1 MPSPATWHLV
11 HGSCT
16 NSHLAWQ
23 RYRHVPTAAVPVDA
37 LRHARDP
44 RSPHH
49 LDRRVADGTAR
60 PVVRGPRAAGDG
72 DGHGQPALWR
82 HRRSR
87 RHGHLHARGLQPPTS
102 AAGRDGD
109 RRPLRPARPRHRGD
123 AARGAG
129 PAGAGPG
136 HEGRAAHLDAARA
149 RWGGGATAS
158 FEVAL
163 AADVPGGA
171 ELTTAA
177 SPQGGT
183 CSAGDPC
190 ATSLTVAGDPP
201 APSTTTT
208 TATTT
213 TEPMGPSQTAAPN
226 APSTRAG
233 STTPSTTPRRAPLAT
248 ISPSADPVADCTQPQ
263 VPNATV
269 LGGFEI
275 DGNLC
280 ANTANFDWSNVG
292 GQPVGTDGFGDSTQW
307 TGGAGENG
315 WPWTVDQT
323 AGSGTSASNGDIGN
337 VYAFTHV
344 VDDHVFAYNAWQRAA
359 VTGTAGFFV
368 EFNQKPNRFGPVP
381 DRTTGDLRLLFVK
394 AGGADLTFSSASTWR
409 STGTNSGTWVALPDL
424 AGFAGAA
431 NPASGVTDLSGNLLP
446 QGAFV
451 EVGIDLTALFP
462 AEDCSNNFGTVNI
475 RSASSLSA
483 SSPPLQD
490 WVAPI
495 DKGIPSTCAS
505 VLVNKS
511 WEIDGTPFANGS
523 QPPGFS
529 ATLALTGRTD
539 PQFGVTYDRRS
550 DGTFYL
556 AGDAVTIG

>member
-1 MPSPATWHLV
+1 MCRRRPSRSTPCAMLGTLAALTTLIGGSLMGPPAPSSAAPAPPVTV
-11 HGSCT
+11 
-16 NSHLAWQ
+16 
-23 RYRHVPTAAVPVDA
+23 TATAN
-37 LRHARDP
+37 P
-44 RSPHH
+44 RSGGTVAPGATVTYTLEASSRQPQPQGATVVDDLSGL
-49 LDRRVADGTAR
+49 LDHAT
-60 PVVRGPRAAGDG
+60 VVTPPAALAQRGLDLDTKAERLTWTL
-72 DGHGQPALWR
+72 PAL
-82 HRRSR
+82 
-87 RHGHLHARGLQPPTS
+87 G
-102 AAGRDGD
+102 
-109 RRPLRPARPRHRGD
+109 
-123 AARGAG
+123 
-129 PAGAGPG
+129 GPG
-136 HEGRAAHLDAARA
+136 TP
-149 RWGGGATAS
+149 GGGATAS

-163 AADVPGGA
+163 ASDAPGGA
-171 ELTTAA
+171 KLTTAA

-208 TATTT
+208 SGSATTT
-213 TEPMGPSQTAAPN
+213 TEPLGPPQTAAPK
-226 APSTRAG
+226 APSTRAA
-233 STTPSTTPRRAPLAT
+233 STTPPTTPRRAPLAQ
-248 ISPSADPVADCTQPQ
+248 ISPSADPVADCAQPQ
-263 VPNATV
+263 VPSATV

-315 WPWTVDQT
+315 WPWTVAQT

-344 VDDHVFAYNAWQRAA
+344 VDDQVFAYIAWQRAA

-368 EFNQKPNRFGPVP
+368 EFNQRPNRFGPVP

-409 STGTNSGTWVALPDL
+409 STGTNSGSWVALPYL
-424 AGFAGAA
+424 KGCAGAA
-431 NPASGVTDLSGNLLP
+431 IRASGVTDHSGNLLP

-462 AEDCSNNFGTVNI
+462 AEYCSNNFGTVYI

-483 SSPPLQD
+483 SSPPLHD